1 MNNFIIDIVQLVEIE
16 VNKQFH
22 EDLQQAYYVDNIVN
36 IMD

>member
-16 VNKQFH
+16 VYKQFH